1 MFKLFLFRLYSSDAK
16 RKRSENFRLLSF
28 LFTREISMNV
38 FTHFRTDTRKAGD
51 DQLQFWLKAGFILWN
66 DQFSTMIYFFFY

>member
-38 FTHFRTDTRKAGD
+38 FTHFRIDTRKAGD
-51 DQLQFWLKAGFILWN
+51 DQL
-66 DQFSTMIYFFFY
+66 